1 MKTAFGFVLSLAL
14 IGGTLGVPADAAE
27 RYAYSQTQFAK
38 AQAEGRPILV
48 HVTASWCTVCM
59 VQDSLIERD
68 LFTPEFAKI
77 VLFDVDFDS
86 QKDVLRQFNVS
97 SVSTL
102 IVFKNG
108 METVRLIGGADP
120 DVIEAA
126 MRRALD

>member
-1 MKTAFGFVLSLAL
+1 MKTAFGLILSLAL

-27 RYAYSQTQFAK
+27 RYAYSEAQFAK
-38 AQAEGRPILV
+38 ARAEGKPILV

-108 METVRLIGGADP
+108 KETARLIGGTHP